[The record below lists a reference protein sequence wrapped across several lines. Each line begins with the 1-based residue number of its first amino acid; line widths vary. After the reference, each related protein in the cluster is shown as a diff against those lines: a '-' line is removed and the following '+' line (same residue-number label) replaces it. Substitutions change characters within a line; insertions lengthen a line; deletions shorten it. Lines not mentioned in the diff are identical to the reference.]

1 MQALE
6 YIKGC
11 GALCVG
17 VTNTVGSAIARTTD
31 CGVHINA
38 GCEIGVASTKA
49 YTSQIVVITMIALAL
64 SEDSLSKRAKRDEI
78 IGSLAALPDKIR
90 QVRPGSCPAA
100 ARPRNPCMLASTRR
114 TCGPIDEHSMFWT
127 RSSGACLMAQLP
139 AALKNPK
146 RPNAPNPKPHALP
159 RPAGAAAGR

>member
-1 MQALE
+1 MLPQALE
-6 YIKGC
+6 YIKAR

-17 VTNTVGSAIARTTD
+17 VTNTVGSAIAHMTH

-78 IGSLAALPDKIR
+78 IESLPDKIR
-90 QVRPGSCPAA
+90 QFRHPTSCLKVPQ
-100 ARPRNPCMLASTRR
+100 
-114 TCGPIDEHSMFWT
+114 CGI
-127 RSSGACLMAQLP
+127 
-139 AALKNPK
+139 
-146 RPNAPNPKPHALP
+146 
-159 RPAGAAAGR
+159 